1 LHEGEVKK
9 LLEADILEPSN
20 PKIKRLK
27 PSEIRRLLQAK
38 IKSRASET
46 VAELLEEEF
55 ENLGLDRVK
64 KLLSEFKKALE
75 PKAKQAFKD
84 AEREFE
90 AVLKVDP
97 KNKAAK
103 LHVDRCKLF
112 QHRPSDV
119 LNWDGVWNLTEK

>member
-46 VAELLEEEF
+46 AAELLEEEF

-64 KLLSEFKKALE
+64 KLLNEFKKTLE
-75 PKAKQAFKD
+75 PKAKQAFGD
-84 AEREFE
+84 AEREFK
-90 AVLKVDP
+90 AVVDVDP

-103 LHVDRCKLF
+103 LHVDRCNLFKL
-112 QHRPSDV
+112 RPPDV